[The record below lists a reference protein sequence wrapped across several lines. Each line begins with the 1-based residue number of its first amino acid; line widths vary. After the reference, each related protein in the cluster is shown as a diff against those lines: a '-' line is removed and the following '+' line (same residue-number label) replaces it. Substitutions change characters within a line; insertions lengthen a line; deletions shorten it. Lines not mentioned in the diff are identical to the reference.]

1 MYNNITVCNRRRRR
15 RRRPQEAGNGCA
27 REAGIQIVAHE
38 LSHFVN
44 ATTTAPTTAP
54 P

>member
-1 MYNNITVCNRRRRR
+1 VQPPPPPPRA
-15 RRRPQEAGNGCA
+15 QEAGNGCA

-44 ATTTAPTTAP
+44 AATTTTTITTTTTAPP
-54 P
+54 